1 MNPHAQFWMDQMAS
15 NDKPFF
21 VQLGKRIAQ
30 LRREQNMTQQQL
42 AEALGVAQQTLAHY
56 EVARLRVPASM
67 LPTLGEIFK
76 VPVDVLL
83 GQPATAIARSGKRGP
98 ASQLQRSIERIS
110 ELPKPKQRFVME
122 MLETVLAQASL

>member
-1 MNPHAQFWMDQMAS
+1 MRPHTQIWMDEMAS
-15 NDKPFF
+15 NDKQFF
-21 VQLGKRIAQ
+21 VELGKRIAQ
-30 LRREQNMTQQQL
+30 LRRDQNMTQQQL
-42 AEALGVAQQTLAHY
+42 ADALGIAQQTLAHY

-67 LPTLGEIFK
+67 LPTLGGIFK
-76 VPVDVLL
+76 VPVDVLI
-83 GQPATAIARSGKRGP
+83 GQPATARSSKRGP

>member
-1 MNPHAQFWMDQMAS
+1 MRPHTQLWMDAMAS

-21 VQLGKRIAQ
+21 VELGKRIAQ
-30 LRREQNMTQQQL
+30 LRRDQNMTQQQL
-42 AEALGVAQQTLAHY
+42 ADALGIAQQTLAHY

-76 VPVDVLL
+76 VPVDVLI
-83 GQPATAIARSGKRGP
+83 GQPATTRNSKRGP

-110 ELPKPKQRFVME
+110 ELPKPKQRFVIE
-122 MLETVLAQASL
+122 MLETVLAQASR